1 MLSVTALAGGQAMS
15 RAHPGPQRVGFIGLG
30 IMGRPMAL
38 NLLKA
43 GFPLTVSSRSPGP
56 VEELV
61 AAGAR
66 RAGDPA
72 GVAAASEVV
81 ILMVPATADVEAV
94 LGGPTGLVAGAR
106 AGHVVIVMGTHE
118 PAAVPAW
125 ADRLAGAGAELLD
138 APVSGGEIGAVEGT
152 LSIMVGGPA
161 AALERVGPIL
171 EAMGSRIVHIGDH
184 GAGMVA
190 KACNQLVVA
199 SEIEAVAEA
208 LTLARAAGADPA
220 KVRDALLGGFAASRV
235 LEVHGRRMIERDFTP
250 GGRVSMHE
258 KDARIVLE
266 TAREYGV
273 DLPGFRPVEEAFRRL
288 IEQGKGE
295 LDHSVLI
302 TLLEPRP
309 A

>member
-1 MLSVTALAGGQAMS
+1 MS
-15 RAHPGPQRVGFIGLG
+15 GTRQGLPQVGFIGLG

-38 NLLKA
+38 NVLKA

-56 VEELV
+56 VDELV
-61 AAGAR
+61 TAGAQ
-66 RAGDPA
+66 GVSDPA
-72 GVAAASEVV
+72 GVAAASDVV
-81 ILMVPATADVEAV
+81 ILMVPATDNVEAV
-94 LGGPTGLVAGAR
+94 LGGSTGLIAGAR
-106 AGHVVIVMGTHE
+106 EGLIVVVMGTHE
-118 PAAVPAW
+118 PAAVPIW
-125 ADRLAGAGAELLD
+125 AERLGTAGAELLD

-161 AALERVGPIL
+161 AVLERVRPIL
-171 EAMGSRIVHIGDH
+171 AAMGSRIVHIGDH

-190 KACNQLVVA
+190 KACNQLVVG

-235 LEVHGRRMIERDFTP
+235 LEVHGQRMIERDFTP

-302 TLLEPRP
+302 TLLEPER
-309 A
+309 ATS

>member
-1 MLSVTALAGGQAMS
+1 MS
-15 RAHPGPQRVGFIGLG
+15 GARPGLPRVGFIGLG

-38 NLLKA
+38 NVLKA

-66 RAGDPA
+66 RASDPA
-72 GVAAASEVV
+72 HVSAASDVV
-81 ILMVPATADVEAV
+81 ILMVPATGDVEAV
-94 LGGPTGLVAGAR
+94 LGGTTGLVAGAR
-106 AGHVVIVMGTHE
+106 EGLIVVVMGTHE
-118 PAAVPAW
+118 PAVVPTW
-125 ADRLAGAGAELLD
+125 AARLAKAGAELLD
-138 APVSGGEIGAVEGT
+138 APVSGGELGAVERT
-152 LSIMVGGPA
+152 LSIMVGGSA
-161 AALERVGPIL
+161 AVLEQVAPIL
-171 EAMGSRIVHIGDH
+171 AAMGRRVVHIGGH

-190 KACNQLVVA
+190 KACNQLVVG

-235 LEVHGRRMIERDFTP
+235 LEVHGQRMIERDFTP

-288 IEQGKGE
+288 IDQGKGE
-295 LDHSVLI
+295 LDHSALI
-302 TLLEPRP
+302 TLLEPES
-309 A
+309 AAS

>member
-1 MLSVTALAGGQAMS
+1 
-15 RAHPGPQRVGFIGLG
+15 
-30 IMGRPMAL
+30 MGRPMAL
-38 NLLKA
+38 NVLKA

-61 AAGAR
+61 TAGAQK
-66 RAGDPA
+66 AGDPA
-72 GVAAASEVV
+72 GVAAASDVV

-94 LGGPTGLVAGAR
+94 LGGATGLAAGAR
-106 AGHVVIVMGTHE
+106 EGLIVVVMGTHE
-118 PAAVPAW
+118 PSAVPAW
-125 ADRLAGAGAELLD
+125 AERLGKAGTELLD

-161 AALERVGPIL
+161 AVLERVRPIL
-171 EAMGSRIVHIGDH
+171 AAMGSRIVHIGDH

-190 KACNQLVVA
+190 KACNQLVVG

-220 KVRDALLGGFAASRV
+220 RVRDALLGGFAASRV

-288 IEQGKGE
+288 IDQGKGE
-295 LDHSVLI
+295 LDHSSLI
-302 TLLEPRP
+302 TLLEPEP
-309 A
+309 AAS